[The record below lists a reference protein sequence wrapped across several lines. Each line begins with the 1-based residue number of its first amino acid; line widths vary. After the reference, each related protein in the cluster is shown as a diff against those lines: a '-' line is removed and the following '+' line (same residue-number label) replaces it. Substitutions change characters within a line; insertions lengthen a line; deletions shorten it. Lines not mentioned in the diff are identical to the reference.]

1 MKKRTFKLIVGFSLL
16 VFVVLVLTHLL
27 VGTVALILVKLG
39 LISRNEN
46 GMAVFAAVFALSC
59 IVVGTVLAIIIGR
72 KPVAMIKDVSDASKR
87 IANGDFDVEINDAIP
102 VEEVRDMAHNF
113 NDMAR
118 RLAATEIFRN
128 DFVTNVSHEFK
139 TPLAAIEGYVSLL
152 QSADVRSDK
161 NSEYIERITFN
172 VKRLTTLTENILL
185 LSNLENNRSEIKN
198 ENFALDEQIR
208 KTILAQQKVWEDK
221 AIDVDVDLCEANFC
235 GNYELMYH
243 VWQNIFSNAVKF
255 TPNNGKISVTSAQN
269 GNWVEVSV
277 SDNGVGMDDETKQ
290 RVFEKFYCGDKS
302 HSCGGNGLGMA
313 LVKKI
318 VDLHNGKI
326 EIAGGVDDGTKI
338 TVFLPIK

>member
-16 VFVVLVLTHLL
+16 VFVVLSLTHLL
-27 VGTVALILVKLG
+27 VGTAALLLVKLG
-39 LISRNEN
+39 LVNRDGN
-46 GMAVFAAVFALSC
+46 GAFVFAVVFALSC
-59 IVVGTVLAIIIGR
+59 IVVGTVLAVIIGR
-72 KPVAMIKDVSDASKR
+72 KPVSMIKDVSDASKR
-87 IANGDFDVEINDAIP
+87 IANGDFDVEIDDNIP

-113 NDMAR
+113 NDMAKK
-118 RLAATEIFRN
+118 LAATEIFRN

-152 QSADVRSDK
+152 QNADSRSDK
-161 NSEYIERITFN
+161 SAEYIQRITFN

-185 LSNLENNRSEIKN
+185 LSNLENNRSEIKT
-198 ENFALDEQIR
+198 ETFALSEQIR
-208 KTILAQQKVWEDK
+208 QTILAQQKVWEDK
-221 AIDVDVDLCEANFC
+221 AINVDVDLCEANFC

-255 TPNNGKISVTSAQN
+255 TPNNGKISVTSTQN

-277 SDNGVGMDDETKQ
+277 SDNGVGMDEETKQ
-290 RVFEKFYCGDKS
+290 RIFERFYCGDKS
-302 HSCGGNGLGMA
+302 RSCGGNGLGMT

-326 EIAGGVDDGTKI
+326 EIAGGIGDGTKI